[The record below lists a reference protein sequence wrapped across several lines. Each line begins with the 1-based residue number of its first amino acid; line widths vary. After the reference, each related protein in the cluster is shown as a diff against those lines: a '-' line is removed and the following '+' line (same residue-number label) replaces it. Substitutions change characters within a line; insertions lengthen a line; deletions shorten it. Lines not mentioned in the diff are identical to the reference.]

1 MGLSVSWFEPCATKG
16 VNRAIPKAR
25 TVTDVQSLG
34 REKTAPSLEGE
45 TARSLPSRIFL
56 VGFMGAGKT
65 SIGRVLAG
73 DLGYADLDLDREIEF
88 TARASVRQIFEQQGE
103 AAFRDLEH
111 QCLRETL
118 AKDQVVVSTGGGT
131 MTFERNR
138 ALMTQGGMS
147 VFLHPSFE
155 TIAARL
161 TAHGRRTRPLFE
173 DTAQARRLFEQRLP
187 DYRLA
192 DLEIPVASGETAVE
206 VAARIRF
213 LL

>member
-1 MGLSVSWFEPCATKG
+1 MTDLEPSPSEEPAPCEG
-16 VNRAIPKAR
+16 GEV
-25 TVTDVQSLG
+25 G
-34 REKTAPSLEGE
+34 KT
-45 TARSLPSRIFL
+45 LPSRVFL

-65 SIGRVLAG
+65 SIGRALAS
-73 DLGYADLDLDREIEF
+73 DLGYSDLDLDREIEF
-88 TARASVRQIFEQQGE
+88 TARASVRQIFERQGE
-103 AAFRDLEH
+103 TAFRDLEH

-118 AKDQVVVSTGGGT
+118 GKDRLVVSTGGGT

-138 ALMTQGGMS
+138 ALMARGGVS

-161 TAHGRRTRPLFE
+161 TTHGRRARPLFE
-173 DTAQARRLFEQRLP
+173 DESQARHLFEQRLP
-187 DYRLA
+187 DYRQA
-192 DLEIPVASGETAVE
+192 DLEIPVSSGETAAE